1 MNGFQTWFAIF
12 KGYTTLNIFCLPI
25 GFKEGG
31 WLFSPLVLML
41 ACFVESMS
49 AIKLSQAA
57 HSVKI
62 YNYPDL
68 IEYCFGNVAR

>member
-1 MNGFQTWFAIF
+1 MYRMNGFQTWFAIF

-41 ACFVESMS
+41 ACFVETMS
-49 AIKLSQAA
+49 AVKLS
-57 HSVKI
+57 
-62 YNYPDL
+62 
-68 IEYCFGNVAR
+68 